1 MKYKL
6 VSLFSGCGGLDLGF
20 CLTGSFEVVWAND
33 IFEPACRTF
42 SKNFGLE
49 LATTNNIVVPS
60 VAVGDVSL
68 VDFSKIASPGEID
81 VITGGPPCQDFS
93 IIRGGEKRRGIEVK
107 RGKLYTYFVRA
118 LAVLQPKIFVFENV
132 KGLASANRGVA
143 LRQII
148 DDFENLKSRWTELQN
163 TRTGGSAEPQK
174 QGYELIFSSVVDF
187 SKIGVP
193 QKRERIII
201 IGLRKDL
208 LDGLSSAGIDV
219 TTVRLWVARRLE
231 GAGEIFSTFPLTPLE
246 VFEGKVLTDLNDEYR
261 NCMLAF
267 ENYIRGV
274 NSIRAKEY
282 LSSVWSTYKFEVWHD
297 YLVSNGLV
305 PEIDDRV
312 RQRVAESHVQLLQ
325 ELGYFGK
332 PISDLHFDDGSN
344 EIPKEKDSIK
354 ERMKRIPPGENH
366 EFVRGTEYEV
376 TGLMSNIYRRLHPL
390 VPSPTVIAMGGGG
403 TYGYHYLI
411 DRQKLTNRERAR
423 LQTFPDTF
431 KFEGNF
437 SEVRR
442 QIGEAVPPLA
452 GKRIAEVVL
461 RVLRAVGS
469 C

>member
-20 CLTGSFEVVWAND
+20 CLTGSFEIIWAND
-33 IFEPACRTF
+33 IFEPACQTF

-49 LATTNNIVVPS
+49 LSTTKNVVVPS
-60 VAVGDVSL
+60 VAVGDIGS
-68 VDFSKIASPGEID
+68 VDFSKIANPGEID
-81 VITGGPPCQDFS
+81 IITGGPPCQDFS
-93 IIRGGEKRRGIEVK
+93 IIRGSEKRKGIQVK
-107 RGKLYTYFVRA
+107 RGRLYTYFIRA

-132 KGLASANRGVA
+132 KGLASANKGIA

-148 DDFENLKSRWTELQN
+148 DDFENLKSRWTETSKSEVPRVEDL
-163 TRTGGSAEPQK
+163 QK
-174 QGYELIFSSVVDF
+174 QGYELIFSSTVDF

-193 QKRERIII
+193 QKRERIIV

-208 LDGLSSAGIDV
+208 LNNLSSAGQD
-219 TTVRLWVARRLE
+219 TTTIRLWATRKLE
-231 GAGEIFSTFPLTPLE
+231 GADELFSTFPLTPLE
-246 VFEGKVLTDLNDEYR
+246 VFEGKVLTDLNEEYR
-261 NCMLAF
+261 NCMLEF
-267 ENYIRGV
+267 EKYIREV

-282 LSSVWSTYKFEVWHD
+282 LSSVWSRYRFEVWHD
-297 YLVSNGLV
+297 YLLSNGLV
-305 PEIDDRV
+305 PEINDRLKK
-312 RQRVAESHVQLLQ
+312 RVAESHAQLLQ
-325 ELGYFGK
+325 ELGYFRR
-332 PISDLHFDDGSN
+332 PVSSSRFEDGSN
-344 EIPKEKDSIK
+344 EIPREKDSVK

-366 EFVRGTEYEV
+366 EFVRGTKYEV

-411 DRQKLTNRERAR
+411 HRQKLTNRERAR

-452 GKRIAEVVL
+452 GKRIAEIVL
-461 RVLRAVGS
+461 RILRVVAPR
-469 C
+469 